1 MVIYP
6 PGKINIGL
14 YVSNKR
20 SDGYHDITSLFWPLR
35 LCDILEFIPISD
47 GAALVDELSL
57 SGLDVPG
64 RLSDNLIIKA
74 CNLIREKYSLPFF
87 RIHLHK
93 IIPAGAGLGGGSSDC
108 AAFIGGIKKYTN
120 PILTDAATAEIALSL
135 GSDCPFF
142 LNPSPAFA
150 YGRGEI
156 LKPADISLSGYW
168 LSIFNP
174 GIHVSTA
181 EAYKHAEI
189 GLPGLSL
196 EEAANL
202 PVVEWKYNIRNVFE
216 KPVFKMYPE
225 IRILKE
231 ELYHEGAVYA
241 SMSGSGSSVYGIFRN
256 KPSWNGMMEKA
267 HIWTEQI

>member
-6 PGKINIGL
+6 LGKINIGL
-14 YVSNKR
+14 YVCKKR
-20 SDGYHDITSLFWPLR
+20 SDGYHDIISLFFPLR
-35 LCDILEFIPISD
+35 LCDILEFITISD
-47 GAALVDELSL
+47 GSAANDELSL
-57 SGLDVPG
+57 SGLSVPG

-74 CNLIREKYSLPFF
+74 CNIIRENCSLPFF

-108 AAFIGGIKKYTN
+108 AAFIGGIKKYTR
-120 PILTDAATAEIALSL
+120 PMLTDAATGEIALSL

-142 LNPSPAFA
+142 LNPSPGFA

-156 LKPADISLSGYW
+156 LKPANISLNGYW

-181 EAYKHAEI
+181 EAYRHAEI

-196 EEAANL
+196 EEAVNL
-202 PVVEWKYNIRNVFE
+202 PVETWKDNIRNVFE
-216 KPVFKMYPE
+216 KPVFKMHPA

-231 ELYHEGAVYA
+231 ELYREGAVYA
-241 SMSGSGSSVYGIFRN
+241 SMSGSGSSVYGLFLK
-256 KPSWNGMMEKA
+256 KPSWNGMMGKA